1 MSELIKKNENE
12 AGLRWKLL
20 ATASAFALLGHM
32 AEAVARDD
40 EPQVWIELG
49 GQLSRLDVS
58 QEAFLPEIMEDRPS
72 TFHSSTKYEKLPHQ
86 SVDETGKISF
96 RTGSDWVFSAGVR
109 YGRSLR
115 KVDVNQQTHPAPFYA
130 EIYHVPGY
138 GDLVLGQHGP
148 LASRFANTQMKAD
161 ESHLVLDF
169 QAGKDVGL
177 GLFGG
182 SSQVNLGVRF
192 AQFDNKSNIALN
204 SDPDWKRFYKYASY
218 PSFWPNFVHWKAWG
232 GEAYHHHSG
241 NLQAERSFRGI
252 GPSLSWN
259 GSSPFLGNRDDGELL
274 LDYGASLAVLFG
286 RQRAKV
292 AHETSGNYHTRFM
305 GYSSHGRHIQ
315 TALAATAHTRSRTL
329 IVPNVGAV
337 AGVSYRIH
345 DFKISAGYR
354 ADFFFNAMDGGNDA
368 RKSEKIGNY
377 GPFASV
383 SIGLGG

>member
-1 MSELIKKNENE
+1 MSELNQKNE
-12 AGLRWKLL
+12 AWFHRQLL
-20 ATASAFALLGHM
+20 ATASALALLGYS
-32 AEAVARDD
+32 AEAAARNDD

-49 GQLSRLDVS
+49 GQLTRLDVG
-58 QEAFLPEIMEDRPS
+58 QESFLPEIMQDRPS
-72 TFHSSTKYEKLPHQ
+72 IFHSSTKLEKLPHQ
-86 SVDETGKISF
+86 SVDETGKVSF
-96 RTGSDWVFSAGVR
+96 RPTGSGWVLSAGVR
-109 YGRSLR
+109 YGRSVR
-115 KVDVNQQTHPAPFYA
+115 KADVTQQTHPEPY
-130 EIYHVPGY
+130 YHPYYISGGPVSIDGR
-138 GDLVLGQHGP
+138 HGP
-148 LASRFANTQMKAD
+148 LAFRFASTQMKSD
-161 ESHLVLDF
+161 ESHLVVDF

-182 SSQVNLGVRF
+182 SSQINLGVRF
-192 AQFDNKSNIALN
+192 AQFDNKSNITLN
-204 SDPDWKRFYKYASY
+204 SDPDWQRFYKYADY
-218 PSFWPNFVHWKAWG
+218 SFLFPNFVNWKLWG

-241 NLQAERSFRGI
+241 SLQAERSFHGI

-259 GSSPFLGNRDDGELL
+259 GSSPFVGNREDGELL
-274 LDYGASLAVLFG
+274 IDYGANLAVLFG

-292 AHETSGNYHTRFM
+292 THQTSGNYHTRFM